1 MRINSIP
8 PKELYNKYIHVRE
21 KAVENQAVS
30 SNDKAELTTDAKTF
44 SNALKV
50 AKESIVTRT
59 PQELERINQIAKQI
73 ENNTYSVPGKEVAK
87 KILGK

>member
-21 KAVENQAVS
+21 KAVEEQAIS
-30 SNDKAELTTDAKTF
+30 SSDKAELTTDAQTF
-44 SNALKV
+44 SKAFKV
-50 AKESIVTRT
+50 AKDSLQVRT
-59 PQELERINQIAKQI
+59 TQELERIKQI
-73 ENNTYSVPGKEVAK
+73 TEQIDNNTYSVSGKDVAK